1 LPRRHRAASLPAA
14 LRAASERLAAFCFC
28 CLQRPPTSAKIEC
41 SKLAKVQKRKNGGE
55 RKMAEELLVWLNG
68 ELVPKSQAKV
78 SVFDHGFL
86 YGDGVFEGIRAYN
99 GKVFMLDEH
108 LDRLYDSA
116 KSIWLT
122 IPLTKE
128 QMRDAILQT
137 LRANKLRDAYIRVV
151 VSRGEGDL
159 GLDPRKCP
167 KPNIVII
174 TDRIEL
180 FPEELY
186 ERGIEMVTVSV
197 RRNSPQALNPNIKSL
212 NYLNNILAKIEAIN
226 AGKPEG
232 LMLTLDGYVAEGTGE
247 NIFIVKRGELFTPPA
262 YMGILKGITR
272 QVVMQ
277 LAKEEGIPVHEAVLT
292 LHDVYNADECFLT
305 GTGAEIIPVVKLDG
319 RVIGDGVPGPITK
332 TLIQKFRQYTQQVGV
347 PIE

>member
-1 LPRRHRAASLPAA
+1 MS
-14 LRAASERLAAFCFC
+14 
-28 CLQRPPTSAKIEC
+28 
-41 SKLAKVQKRKNGGE
+41 V
-55 RKMAEELLVWLNG
+55 ELLVWLNG
-68 ELVPKSQAKV
+68 ELVSKSQAKV

-108 LDRLYDSA
+108 VDRLYESA
-116 KSIWLT
+116 KSIWLN
-122 IPLTKE
+122 IPMTKE
-128 QMRDAILQT
+128 QMKQAILQT
-137 LRANKLRDAYIRVV
+137 LKANGLRDAYIRVV

-167 KPNIVII
+167 KPNVVII

-180 FPEELY
+180 FPDELY

-232 LMLTLDGYVAEGTGE
+232 LMLTLEGYVAEGTGE
-247 NIFIVKRGELFTPPA
+247 NIFIVKRNELFTPPA

-272 QVVMQ
+272 QIVMK
-277 LAKEEGIPVHEAVLT
+277 LAQEAGYPVHESVLT

-319 RVIGDGVPGPITK
+319 RIIGDGFPGPVTK
-332 TLIQKFRQYTQQVGV
+332 VLIQKFREYTQQFGV

>member
-1 LPRRHRAASLPAA
+1 MRKCQN
-14 LRAASERLAAFCFC
+14 FV
-28 CLQRPPTSAKIEC
+28 QRFNEPEAKWGAREM
-41 SKLAKVQKRKNGGE
+41 ST
-55 RKMAEELLVWLNG
+55 ELLVWLNG
-68 ELVPKSQAKV
+68 ELVKKSQAKV

-86 YGDGVFEGIRAYN
+86 YGDGVFEGIRSYN
-99 GKVFMLDEH
+99 GRVFMLDEH
-108 LDRLYDSA
+108 LDRLYESA

-122 IPLTKE
+122 IPLTKD
-128 QMRDAILQT
+128 QMKEAILQT
-137 LRANKLRDAYIRVV
+137 LRANNLRDAYIRVV

-167 KPNIVII
+167 KPNVIII

-180 FPEELY
+180 FPSELY
-186 ERGIEMVTVSV
+186 ECGIEMVTVSV

-247 NIFIVKRGELFTPPA
+247 NIFIVKSGKLFTPPA

-272 QVVMQ
+272 QVVMK
-277 LAKEEGIPVHEAVLT
+277 LAQEMEIPVKEEVLT
-292 LHDVYNADECFLT
+292 LHDVYTADECFIT
-305 GTGAEIIPVVKLDG
+305 GTAAEIVPVVKLDG
-319 RVIGDGVPGPITK
+319 RVIGEGVPGPITK
-332 TLIQKFRQYTQQVGV
+332 ALMQRFRAYTQQVGV
-347 PIE
+347 PID